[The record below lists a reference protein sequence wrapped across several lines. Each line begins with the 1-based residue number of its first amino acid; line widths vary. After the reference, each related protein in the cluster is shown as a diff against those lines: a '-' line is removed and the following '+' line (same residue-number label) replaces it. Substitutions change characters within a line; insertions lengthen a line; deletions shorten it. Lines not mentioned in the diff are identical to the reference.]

1 QRLHAQA
8 LSGGPT
14 MQLFAFAL
22 VFALQQPQAGSAQ
35 DQRTETRVR
44 FEQPLALGTA
54 QAAAQP
60 LQVSPRDWV
69 IEKNQTATLPARG
82 MLVVHVRAGGR
93 IVTTVG
99 GARAEHKDEDFFVVP
114 AGSGLSVQTG
124 DDTCVLTIL
133 EVRR

>member
-1 QRLHAQA
+1 
-8 LSGGPT
+8 

-22 VFALQQPQAGSAQ
+22 VLALQQPQAGSAQ
-35 DQRTETRVR
+35 ERTETRMR

-54 QAAAQP
+54 EAAAQP
-60 LQVSPRDWV
+60 LQVSLRDWV
-69 IEKNQTATLPARG
+69 IENNQTATLPARG

-99 GARAEHKDEDFFVVP
+99 GTRAEHKDEDFFVVP